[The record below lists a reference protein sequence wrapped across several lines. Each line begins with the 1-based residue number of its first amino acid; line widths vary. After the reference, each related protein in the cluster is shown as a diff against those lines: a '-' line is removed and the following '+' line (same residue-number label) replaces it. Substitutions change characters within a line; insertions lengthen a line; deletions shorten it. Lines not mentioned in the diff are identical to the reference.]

1 MSNLGLCL
9 LRVVLIGA
17 PSSSSS
23 KLWPNGSPVTLSLCF
38 TLVLPDG
45 IDRPFTLNDFQY
57 MIFHTPFCK
66 LVQKSLARLVFNDF
80 LSASDDTKA
89 SLYKGLEAFK

>member
-9 LRVVLIGA
+9 LRVVLMGPQA
-17 PSSSSS
+17 PA
-23 KLWPNGSPVTLSLCF
+23 PVNCGQMAHLSHCLFTF